1 MDMNWITEQLHRKG
15 MNRRQLAAVIPGM
28 TETKLSLSMSG
39 ARKLSAAETDAI
51 RRFFGYRLPDDPQTT
66 LADVAADQLASLGDS
81 QLRSVILYLEA
92 LTGDKL
98 EHLPTLRKKH

>member
-1 MDMNWITEQLHRKG
+1 MNWLTEQLQRKG

-39 ARKLSAAETDAI
+39 ARKLSASETDAI
-51 RRFFGYRLPDDPQTT
+51 RRFFGYRLPDDPQDT
-66 LADVAADQLASLGDS
+66 LADAISDRLSTLGDN

-92 LTGDKL
+92 LTGDRL
-98 EHLPTLRKKH
+98 ERPTALIKKRE